1 MNKFLPV
8 AIVICLI
15 LVGGA
20 FYGGVKYGGLREQ
33 NFAGKNMMN
42 WDKNS
47 ASNFNNGLIKGGKAV
62 GAGMVNG
69 EVIAKDDKSV
79 TVKIKDGGSK
89 IVIFAAS
96 TAVTKTAVEAAKIMI
111 LDPPS
116 FIFTVTLLSSLAMT
130 SPFTMPDPTAL
141 PPFIGP
147 LLKLEAPFFSQFIMF
162 FPAKFGSRR
171 LPY

>member
-20 FYGGVKYGGLREQ
+20 FYGGVKYGSRREP

-42 WDKNS
+42 WDKNG
-47 ASNFNNGLIKGGKAV
+47 APNFNNGLMKSGKAV

-69 EVIAKDDKSV
+69 EIMAKDDKSV
-79 TVKIKDGGSK
+79 TVKMKDGGSK

-96 TAVTKTAVEAAKIMI
+96 TTVTKTAAG
-111 LDPPS
+111 
-116 FIFTVTLLSSLAMT
+116 
-130 SPFTMPDPTAL
+130 TMDDVAV
-141 PPFIGP
+141 
-147 LLKLEAPFFSQFIMF
+147 S
-162 FPAKFGSRR
+162 
-171 LPY
+171 

>member
-20 FYGGVKYGGLREQ
+20 FYGGVKYGSRREP

-42 WDKNS
+42 WEKNG
-47 ASNFNNGLIKGGKAV
+47 ASNFNNGPMKGGKAV
-62 GAGMVNG
+62 GSGIVNG

-96 TAVTKTAVEAAKIMI
+96 TAVTKTAAGTMDDVAVGANVMI
-111 LDPPS
+111 TGKTNADGSVTAETIQIRPDIAPS
-116 FIFTVTLLSSLAMT
+116 TQ
-130 SPFTMPDPTAL
+130 
-141 PPFIGP
+141 
-147 LLKLEAPFFSQFIMF
+147 K
-162 FPAKFGSRR
+162 
-171 LPY
+171 